1 MEVKLEKK
9 NKNKTNAEV
18 VEDCLDKIALN
29 DIIGA
34 LSGIAEKE
42 LESNGRSMYFMR
54 ILQTKRFA
62 EEAVKLLN

>member
-1 MEVKLEKK
+1 MEKELES
-9 NKNKTNAEV
+9 NKEIEKTE
-18 VEDCLDKIALN
+18 EISDKEFLTEIVN
-29 DIIGA
+29 T